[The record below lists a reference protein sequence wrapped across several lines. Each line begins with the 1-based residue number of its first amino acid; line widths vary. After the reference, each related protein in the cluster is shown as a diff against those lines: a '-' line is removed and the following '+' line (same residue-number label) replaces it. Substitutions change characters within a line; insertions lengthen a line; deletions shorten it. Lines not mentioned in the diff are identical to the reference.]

1 MPNIDE
7 TYGPTGPHHHRGRR
21 GPKAVVL
28 LGLMIT
34 GIIAITGCGGDGG
47 TVTTTASS
55 TQTAEPAKPPT
66 SAPGEGEAVFQAQ
79 CSSCHKLAAAKA
91 TFATFGPDL
100 DQLKPS
106 EEVVISQVTN
116 GGGIMPA
123 YGKNGILTASEIEA
137 VATYVSTEAGK

>member
-7 TYGPTGPHHHRGRR
+7 TFGPTGPHHHRGRR

-34 GIIAITGCGGDGG
+34 AIIAIAGCGSDTG
-47 TVTTTASS
+47 TTTTSS
-55 TQTAEPAKPPT
+55 TQTTEPAKPPT
-66 SAPGEGEAVFQAQ
+66 SAPGEGLAVFQAQ

-106 EEVVISQVTN
+106 KEVVASQVTN